1 MVITAVVLF
10 VVWLGLAFGW
20 RTVAHW
26 RRTGDSGFRG
36 VTDQP
41 GSPGWWGGVL
51 FAIALLAAAGGLV
64 AAVAG
69 VQPPGLLDKPAVQ
82 WVGLALAL
90 VGAMATFLSQTA
102 MGRSWRIGVDP
113 SERTE
118 LVTAGMFS
126 LVRNPIFTACIL
138 TAGGVA
144 LMVPNPILVLSV
156 IALVG
161 AIELQVRAVEE
172 PYLLKT
178 HGDAYRAYASK
189 VGRLVPGLGLV
200 REPTV
205 SARSTGRREQS
216 R

>member
-36 VTDQP
+36 ITDQP

-51 FAIALLAAAGGLV
+51 FAVALLAAAGGLV

-69 VQPPGLLDKPAVQ
+69 VQSLDLLERQVIQWIGLV
-82 WVGLALAL
+82 LATAGAL
-90 VGAMATFLSQTA
+90 ATFLSQTA

-118 LVTAGMFS
+118 LVTGGMFAV
-126 LVRNPIFTACIL
+126 VRNPIFTACIL
-138 TAGGVA
+138 TAGGLA
-144 LMVPNPILVLSV
+144 LMVPNPITVLSV
-156 IALVG
+156 VALVG

-172 PYLLKT
+172 PYLLRT
-178 HGDAYRAYASK
+178 HGDAYRSYASK
-189 VGRLVPGLGLV
+189 VGRLVPGLGLLS
-200 REPTV
+200 EPSV
-205 SARSTGRREQS
+205 SERSSGRDQRQ
-216 R
+216 